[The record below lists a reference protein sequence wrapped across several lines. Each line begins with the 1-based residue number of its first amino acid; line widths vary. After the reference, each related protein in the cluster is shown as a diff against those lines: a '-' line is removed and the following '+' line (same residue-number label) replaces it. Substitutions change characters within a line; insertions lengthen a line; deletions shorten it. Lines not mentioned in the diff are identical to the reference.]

1 MKENET
7 FSREV
12 RQAMLDAYSGY
23 CANCHFPATDFHHRI
38 HNTKG
43 NRKKF
48 PLFIQSPM
56 NCVPLCRKCHDQY
69 HWKFDISERVAEVY
83 EKWLEELKN
92 GK

>member
-1 MKENET
+1 MKEKT

-12 RQAMLDAYSGY
+12 KMAIAEAYSGY
-23 CANCHFPATDFHHRI
+23 CANCHLPATDFHHRI

-69 HWKFDISERVAEVY
+69 HWKFDIPERVAEVY